1 MGDAVNYH
9 RPQRDDICVA
19 LAFYSPVGWRTPI
32 RHFLAVRKGLVDSR
46 IPTFCIELTQPGVK
60 AVTRTTANICET
72 HVIESESVLFHKE
85 NLFNILEQRI
95 PQQFAKVIF
104 LDADISMSQIDWVDR
119 TSNILDHVSC
129 CQPFDFA
136 EWFDKSGNR
145 IQNGS
150 ACGKFSAGFAIAK
163 NEAPRVDRYH
173 PGFSWAW
180 NREAFRRCNGFYDRH
195 PVGGGDVATA
205 FSLWPDDK
213 EMPISR
219 WLTNDAAFAGTE
231 TFKAYRKKVFESAIS
246 VGYVA
251 DNTARHSY
259 HGSAR
264 DRRYHDRAVFIPAMI
279 NGEYPMTNRFSDG
292 LLEWDDITS
301 NERMIEFFR
310 GRNEDA

>member
-1 MGDAVNYH
+1 MNYH

-32 RHFLAVRKGLVDSR
+32 THFLNVRKGLSASQ
-46 IPTFCIELTQPGVK
+46 IPTFCIELVQPGVK
-60 AVTRTTANICET
+60 AVTRTTKHICET
-72 HVIESESVLFHKE
+72 HVIESESILFHKE

-95 PQQFAKVIF
+95 PEQQFKKVIF
-104 LDADISMSQIDWVDR
+104 LDADIAMSRLDWVDL
-119 TSNILDHVSC
+119 TSDVLNHVSC

-136 EWFDKSGNR
+136 EWFDKAGNR

-163 NEAPRVDRYH
+163 NETPRVDRYH
-173 PGFSWAW
+173 PGFCWAW
-180 NREAFRRCNGFYDRH
+180 NRDAFCRVGGFYDRH

-205 FSLWPDDK
+205 FSLWPADK
-213 EMPISR
+213 DMPISR
-219 WLTNDAAFAGTE
+219 WLTNDAAFAGTK
-231 TFKAYRKKVFESAIS
+231 TFAAYRQRCSDAGTS
-246 VGYVA
+246 VSYVA

-264 DRRYHDRAVFIPAMI
+264 DRRYHDRAIFIPEMI
-279 NGEYPMTNRFSDG
+279 DGEYPMTNRQSDG
-292 LLEWDDITS
+292 LLEWDDIAS

>member
-1 MGDAVNYH
+1 MNYH

-32 RHFLAVRKGLVDSR
+32 MHFLNVRKGLSSSQ
-46 IPTFCIELTQPGVK
+46 IPTFCIELVQPGVK
-60 AVTRTTANICET
+60 AVTRTTKHLCET
-72 HVIESESVLFHKE
+72 HIIESESVLFHKE

-95 PQQFAKVIF
+95 PEQFKKIIF
-104 LDADISMSQIDWVDR
+104 LDADISMSQLDWVDR
-119 TSNILDHVSC
+119 TSDVLDRVSC

-180 NREAFRRCNGFYDRH
+180 NREAFRRVGGFYDRH

-205 FSLWPDDK
+205 FSLWPADK
-213 EMPISR
+213 DMPISR

-231 TFKAYRKKVFESAIS
+231 TFTAYRKKVFESATS

-264 DRRYHDRAVFIPAMI
+264 DRRYNDRAVFIPAMI

-292 LLEWDDITS
+292 LLEWDDIAS

>member
-1 MGDAVNYH
+1 MHYH

-32 RHFLAVRKGLVDSR
+32 THFLNVRKGLSASQ
-46 IPTFCIELTQPGVK
+46 IPTFCIELVQPGVK
-60 AVTRTTANICET
+60 AVTRTTKHLCET

-85 NLFNILEQRI
+85 NLFNIIEQRI
-95 PQQFAKVIF
+95 PSQYKKVIF
-104 LDADISMSQIDWVDR
+104 LDADISLSQLDWVDR
-119 TSNILDHVSC
+119 TSDVLDGVSC

-136 EWFDKSGNR
+136 EWFDKAGNR

-163 NEAPRVDRYH
+163 NETPRVDRYH

-180 NREAFRRCNGFYDRH
+180 NREAFRRCVGFYERH

-205 FSLWPDDK
+205 FALLPEDR

-219 WLTNDAAFAGTE
+219 WLTSDAAFANTQSFI
-231 TFKAYRKKVFESAIS
+231 TYRANVHAQKIS

-264 DRRYHDRAVFIPAMI
+264 DRRYNDRAVFIPAMV

-292 LLEWDDITS
+292 LLEWDDIAS

>member
-1 MGDAVNYH
+1 MNYH

-32 RHFLAVRKGLVDSR
+32 THFLNVRKGLSASQ
-46 IPTFCIELTQPGVK
+46 IPTFCIELVQPGVR
-60 AVTRTTANICET
+60 AVTRTTRHLCET

-95 PQQFAKVIF
+95 PQQQYKKIIF
-104 LDADISMSQIDWVDR
+104 LDADISMSQLDWVDR
-119 TSNILDHVSC
+119 TSDVLDRVSC

-163 NEAPRVDRYH
+163 NETPRVDRYH

-180 NREAFRRCNGFYDRH
+180 NREAFRRCGGFYDRH

-205 FSLWPDDK
+205 FALLPKDR

-219 WLTNDAAFAGTE
+219 WLTSDAAFANTQSFI
-231 TFKAYRKKVFESAIS
+231 TYRANVHAQKIS

-292 LLEWDDITS
+292 LLEWHDITS

-310 GRNEDA
+310 GRNEDS

>member
-1 MGDAVNYH
+1 MNYH

-32 RHFLAVRKGLVDSR
+32 THFLNVRKGLSASQ

-60 AVTRTTANICET
+60 AVTRTTKHLCET

-95 PQQFAKVIF
+95 PEQYKKVIF
-104 LDADISMSQIDWVDR
+104 LDADISLSQLDWVDR
-119 TSNILDHVSC
+119 TSDVLDGVSC

-136 EWFDKSGNR
+136 EWFDKSGSR

-180 NREAFRRCNGFYDRH
+180 NREAFRRCGGFYDRH

-205 FSLWPDDK
+205 FALLPKDR

-219 WLTNDAAFAGTE
+219 WLTSDAAFANTQSFI
-231 TFKAYRKKVFESAIS
+231 TYRANVHLQKIS

-264 DRRYHDRAVFIPAMI
+264 DRRYNDRAVFIPAMV

-292 LLEWDDITS
+292 LLEWDDIAS